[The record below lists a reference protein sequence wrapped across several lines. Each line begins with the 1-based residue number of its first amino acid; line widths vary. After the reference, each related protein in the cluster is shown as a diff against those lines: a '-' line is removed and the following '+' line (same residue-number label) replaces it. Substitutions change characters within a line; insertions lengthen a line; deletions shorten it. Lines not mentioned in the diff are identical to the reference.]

1 MAERICYLN
10 GLYIKE
16 REAKIN
22 ILDWGLSEGG
32 VYDLARTYNHIPFKL
47 KLHVARLFRSVR
59 SLPFIQFDL
68 KSEEV
73 YEIALQVLEQNEGC
87 LDAQDDWAILFRITR
102 GIQFVSSSKPTFY
115 VHTVPLPFGC
125 TNEQMARWY
134 TEGAHLIVPST
145 RQVPA
150 QCLDPKIKHTNRLCN
165 NLAEYEAKLIDPE
178 AFTLMLDTHG
188 FASEGARENLFVVE
202 DGTLFTPRMT
212 DCLGGI
218 TRGTV
223 LELARD
229 LGIPSI
235 EKDLTVFDLN
245 NADEMMITRTTFGI
259 VPVSKFNNLLMPR
272 PIPGEV
278 TGKLIAAF
286 SRLVHYDAVQR
297 TLSLAQPV
305 TVA

>member
-16 REAKIN
+16 REARIS

-47 KLHVARLFRSVR
+47 KLHIARLFRSIR

-68 KSEEV
+68 TPEEV
-73 YEIALQVLEQNEGC
+73 YEITLQVLEQNKRC
-87 LDAQDDWAILFRITR
+87 LGPQDDWAILFRITR

-115 VHTVPLPFGC
+115 IHSVPLPFGC

-134 TEGAHLIVPST
+134 TEGAHLVVPST
-145 RQVPA
+145 RQIPP

-165 NLAEYEAKLIDPE
+165 NLAEYEARLIDSE
-178 AFTLMLDTHG
+178 AFTLMLDIHG
-188 FASEGARENLFVVE
+188 IASEGARENVFVVK
-202 DGTLFTPRMT
+202 DGALFTPRMT

-218 TRGTV
+218 TRETV

-229 LGIPSI
+229 LGIPGI

-245 NADEMMITRTTFGI
+245 NADEMMITRTTLGI
-259 VPVSKFNNLLMPR
+259 VPVSKFNNLLVPK

-278 TGKLIAAF
+278 TGKLISAF
-286 SRLVHYDAVQR
+286 SQSVNYDVVQR
-297 TLSLAQPV
+297 VLSMAQPA